1 MGNGKTGRMVD
12 GRWVEIDLTGRVVAV
27 DSTYW
32 DGLTDYSAYV
42 WDEETLTVEYA
53 GPCSYGTKVDGPA
66 WVAAF
71 YSIAQTIAERA
82 RYAAAAKARAER
94 EAEEEARTVRW
105 GKTVKVV
112 RGRKV
117 PKGTVAR
124 VFWMGENKWGWSVGL
139 ELDNGDRVFTALHNV
154 EVVQATEATQE
165 AA

>member
-1 MGNGKTGRMVD
+1 MVD
-12 GRWVEIDLTGRVVAV
+12 GAWVTTDLTGRVVHV
-27 DSTYW
+27 ESTYW

-42 WDEETLTVEYA
+42 WNEETLSVEYA

-71 YSIAQTIAERA
+71 YSIARTIAERA
-82 RYAAAAKARAER
+82 AYAAAAKARAER
-94 EAEEEARTVRW
+94 EAAEEAVTVRW

-124 VFWMGENKWGWSVGL
+124 VFWVGENRWGWSVGL
-139 ELDNGDRVFTALHNV
+139 ELDSGDRVFTALHNV
-154 EVVQATEATQE
+154 EVVASPEATKE